1 MSLRNQD
8 RNSEQL
14 QFYEHPELDVAFN
27 RVVRGGAGNPGG
39 LINVRLSLPEIR
51 VRSRIAVIFEPDDPN
66 ERPDIRSFGN
76 TVVGFACI
84 KTRNMVT
91 PVGEIWGKNGI
102 PLQWPKSNILGIKL
116 ETQEDCP
123 WIDIVLDLHAV
134 PCNGRYSVYYHATS
148 DNKLKFE
155 EWDIYSKQVT
165 AEIQGNPLQLQYVRP
180 PE

>member
-14 QFYEHPELDVAFN
+14 QYYEHPELDVAFV
-27 RVVRGGAGNPGG
+27 RVVRGDAGMHTGK
-39 LINVRLSLPEIR
+39 IRVRLSLPEIR

-66 ERPDIRSFGN
+66 DHPDIRSLGN

-123 WIDIVLDLHAV
+123 WIDIELELHSL

-155 EWDIYSKQVT
+155 EWEMYSKQVT
-165 AEIQGNPLQLQYVRP
+165 AEIQGNPLHLNYATGG
-180 PE
+180 